1 MRFFRFLIA
10 SVLYAIMSTLSVSA
24 ADYNLAVG
32 ESCTVKV
39 DQSNGA
45 GYTYIGIE
53 SVTCTNP
60 SVYVEKIGLSVKA
73 TVKAYFSGDATV
85 TSTIRYKLYSGQS
98 YQYRYHRFT
107 VACRGNGGGTGGG
120 GTTEHG
126 FKLDHNAITVNQG
139 EMSTGINVTWSEIS
153 NCKCKWSIDDPDIA
167 MVDENYSA
175 HCYVIGG
182 EKPGTTYL
190 RARNEQGYT
199 QTVKITV
206 TPKTYNVGDG
216 FFGLTIDSD
225 KSYLICKVLNAED
238 KTCSVSLGA
247 TTYPNIT
254 IPYNVMG
261 YTVTA
266 IADKAFANK
275 TIESLSLPIGIK
287 RIGSRAFYQ
296 TKGKGLEE
304 FVIPRKIEQIDSYAF
319 EGSEISKIVMHSY
332 YKTCNIG
339 SEIFK
344 NCSKLKEVKIARLKK
359 LPSRTFVNCPFLQK
373 VILGVPMIDID
384 KDAFVECLSLQEIR
398 LPRTMRRFSGNFL
411 GNLNIKDI
419 YVKYATPPSSGNLK
433 SFVNCKNVTLHV
445 PLGCKDK
452 YINSPDWN
460 VFSDIVE
467 NDLIITYT
475 YQNKTYSRDVDDK
488 GSSVLRITEREDS
501 IIKFGRLDYYDGVIF
516 GLSNYSLAN
525 NKFKSIILPP
535 VLVYIEE
542 YALSNSYNI
551 SKIVIPKDV
560 DYIAST
566 AFNDCQNLSN
576 FSVEEGNTRYI
587 SVDGVLRSAFSP
599 ATLFRVPCAKNG
611 KLVFEKGIYQIN
623 EHAFGNCNKI
633 SEIILPVS
641 LYTIKSNAFYGCESL
656 KTLSLPKN
664 LKVIEKKAF
673 SSMNLESLHV
683 NWETPIEIDEESFDN
698 GIYDNTILFVPKGTK
713 KIYQRSSH
721 WNLFRTIKEE
731 GETSSDDEVET
742 VLYEGLNEDDATC
755 DWTFETL
762 HDDDFDIVPE
772 GYEVWMWTEY
782 NGKHFLKANAHEF
795 PAPFRVRS
803 MALSPTINLNGCK
816 KFRISFDHA
825 AKYQTTVFQWMYNVR
840 LCINHMSD
848 FIALENIP
856 TLPTPGTWEFVN
868 SGEIELELPENADLK
883 KVNIGLYYYGDSE
896 DGADA
901 WEIKNIRMVG
911 IGPASA
917 IDEVTVDSPE
927 ANYPT
932 EVYNLSG
939 IKVADSTDNLP
950 AGIYI
955 VRRGPSVKKISI
967 R

>member
-1 MRFFRFLIA
+1 MRFLSIIIA
-10 SVLYAIMSTLSVSA
+10 SVLFAIISTLSVSA

-32 ESCTVKV
+32 ESCTVQV
-39 DQSNGA
+39 INIIGGYHYEGIQSVNCNDPN
-45 GYTYIGIE
+45 I
-53 SVTCTNP
+53 
-60 SVYVEKIGLSVKA
+60 YVEKSGYNVKA
-73 TVKAYFSGDATV
+73 TVNAYFSGVATV
-85 TSTIRYKLYSGQS
+85 TTTIRYQVSINQP

-153 NCKCKWSIDDPDIA
+153 NCNCEWSIDDPDIA

-190 RARNEQGYT
+190 RAKNAQGYT

-216 FFGLTIDSD
+216 FFGLTSDSD

-247 TTYPNIT
+247 TWFSNIT
-254 IPYNVMG
+254 IPYDVMG

-266 IADKAFANK
+266 IADEAFANK
-275 TIESLSLPIGIK
+275 TIESLSLPTGIK
-287 RIGSRAFYQ
+287 RIGWRAFYR
-296 TKGKGLEE
+296 TKGLKE
-304 FVIPRKIEQIDSYAF
+304 FWTPYNIERIDSYAF
-319 EGSEISKIVMHSY
+319 EECEIMKFGISNDFSPCVFGSEV
-332 YKTCNIG
+332 
-339 SEIFK
+339 FK
-344 NCSKLKEVKIARLKK
+344 NCSKLKEVKITRLKK
-359 LPSRTFVNCPFLQK
+359 LPSRTFVNCPSLQK
-373 VILGVPMIDID
+373 VILGAPMIDID
-384 KDAFVECLSLQEIR
+384 NDAFVECLSLQEIR

-419 YVKYATPPSSGNLK
+419 YVKYTTPPSSGDLK
-433 SFVNCKNVTLHV
+433 SFVNCKNTTLHV
-445 PLGCKDK
+445 PLGCKES
-452 YINSPDWN
+452 YINGADWN
-460 VFSDIVE
+460 AFSTIVE
-467 NDLIITYT
+467 DNLIDTTEVLGRQMFSIDIDDSSLGLLKITNCKEEEHVFPIDLSCFRPTFG
-475 YQNKTYSRDVDDK
+475 V
-488 GSSVLRITEREDS
+488 EDFS
-501 IIKFGRLDYYDGVIF
+501 
-516 GLSNYSLAN
+516 LSGYN
-525 NKFKSIILPP
+525 FKSISLPSTI
-535 VLVYIEE
+535 VYIGD
-542 YALSNSYNI
+542 YAFSNSHNF

-560 DYIAST
+560 DYIAPT
-566 AFNDCQNLSN
+566 AFNDCTNLST

-599 ATLFRVPCAKNG
+599 ATIFRVPCAKNG
-611 KLVFEKGIYQIN
+611 KLLFEKGIYQIN
-623 EHAFGNCNKI
+623 EHAFGNCDKI
-633 SEIILPVS
+633 SEVILPVS
-641 LYTIKSNAFYGCESL
+641 LYTIKSDAFYGCKSL

-713 KIYQRSSH
+713 KIYQKSSH

-742 VLYEGLNEDDATC
+742 VLYEGLKEDDATC

-762 HDDDFDIVPE
+762 HDDDYDIVTE

-782 NGKHFLKANAHEF
+782 NSKHFLKANAHEF

-803 MALSPTINLNGCK
+803 MALSPAININGIK

-825 AKYQTTVFQWMYNVR
+825 AKYQTTVFDVLNVR

-955 VRRGPSVKKISI
+955 VRRGPSAKKIAI